1 MPATNNSFPCF
12 PFPAQLTKRGVLD
25 VHVEGRNGREVPAR
39 EAPLAVLQWVI
50 YHYLTI
56 AMLAFFLS
64 LTTVLVFSFS
74 MYHMWL
80 TLSNETTNESWKRK
94 EMRKWLICEAIEE
107 AEDKAAAAA
116 AQPGAATVVPEEE
129 APPPRQGLLARLLRR
144 KPKAPPASAILSAEV
159 LADID
164 ARCRNIYDRGPW
176 QNLLEVL
183 FPRSQRRRR
192 AEPAAAAAPPRR
204 KKTN

>member
-1 MPATNNSFPCF
+1 M
-12 PFPAQLTKRGVLD
+12 QRGVLD
-25 VHVEGRNGREVPAR
+25 VHVERNGREVPAR

-94 EMRKWLICEAIEE
+94 EMRKWLISEAIEE
-107 AEDKAAAAA
+107 AEEKAAAAA
-116 AQPGAATVVPEEE
+116 AQPGAAAVAAAPE
-129 APPPRQGLLARLLRR
+129 APPTLRQGLLARLLRR
-144 KPKAPPASAILSAEV
+144 KPKAPPASAILPAEV

-176 QNLLEVL
+176 QNLMEVL

-192 AEPAAAAAPPRR
+192 EAPAAAAAPPRR
-204 KKTN
+204 KKTS